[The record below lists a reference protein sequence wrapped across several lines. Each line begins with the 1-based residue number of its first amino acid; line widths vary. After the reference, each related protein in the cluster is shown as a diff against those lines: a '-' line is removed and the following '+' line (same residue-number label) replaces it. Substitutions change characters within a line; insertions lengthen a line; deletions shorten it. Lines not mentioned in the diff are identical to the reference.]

1 LRVYK
6 GENHGGQ
13 GRGGTYGYKLFYP
26 TDAVTTQT
34 TTTTNPSQFNFN
46 GTVNTITPPEF
57 TLLMSGFGFGGFGGG
72 GYMGT
77 GIFIADSQMFQISV
91 TGLKPNTYHQFLFNN
106 EDQTAKCS
114 QVRTSTTNTSG
125 LLSNANGVISFDFYY
140 DAGIGEATSDL
151 QQQNRL
157 AAAVAGI
164 KTFTLQ
170 SYDGNS
176 RATGSI
182 NMKYYTPIWLTT
194 DTSTSTDTS
203 SLNAA
208 VSITDTTTG
217 TTIAPSIPIAN
228 DIATEI
234 ADAIDNNN
242 VNWRDIN
249 DNYRMSFR

>member
-6 GENHGGQ
+6 GENHGAQ

-34 TTTTNPSQFNFN
+34 TTTTNPSRFTFN
-46 GTVNTITPPEF
+46 GTVSSITPPEF
-57 TLLMSGFGFGGFGGG
+57 TLLMTSRDIARGG
-72 GYMGT
+72 T
-77 GIFIADSQMFQISV
+77 RTFIADSQLFQIAV
-91 TGLKPNTYHQFLFNN
+91 TGLKPNTYHQFIFNT

-114 QVRTSTTNTSG
+114 QVRTSTTNTNG
-125 LLSNANGVISFDFYY
+125 LLSDANGVVTFDFYY
-140 DAGIGEATSDL
+140 DAGITEASSDL

-157 AAAVAGI
+157 AAAVAGT
-164 KTFTLQ
+164 KTFVLQ

-176 RATGSI
+176 RASGSL
-182 NMKYYTPIWLTT
+182 NLKYYTSIWSTT

-208 VSITDTTTG
+208 VTITDTAVG

-242 VNWRDIN
+242 VNYRDIIN
-249 DNYRMSFR
+249 SYRMALR